1 MKWYEKQKKMLYEK
15 TESNDVAENNEK
27 LDELEKKIFEGEES
41 QKIEDMLIL
50 NSQLDDHLDEEEI
63 LTIERVIEKTV
74 ISEGTKMKGNIET
87 EGDIIISGTVLGN
100 ITCSGTLEVDGEIE
114 GDILCNCGMFT
125 NTTIK
130 GNITCKNG
138 LTMQANT
145 KINGDITAS
154 SMAVGGS
161 VIGNIKVEGSLQLL
175 KNAVIVGNVEAQYME
190 SEKGSSLNG
199 QCVIMPKDESIY
211 R

>member
-15 TESNDVAENNEK
+15 TESKDVAENNEK